1 VRKVLMGPLVLILGL
16 GMTSSA
22 EGQVAIGAKGGINIA
37 DVAIEADGADEPT
50 NSRTGVLA
58 AGVVAYTVH
67 PWLSFQLEGRY
78 SQQGAVQPQGD
89 GIDALLRLSY
99 AEVPLTAKL
108 LLPTGGIV
116 RPYLYAGG
124 FASFEVACSL
134 MAVGMGVSLDIGCDE
149 AQDRGKSDYG
159 VIFGA
164 GSDFAVGPGA
174 VTLDV
179 EYAVGL
185 RDISDNLPGTAYH
198 RVLSIAA
205 GFKVFL

>member
-1 VRKVLMGPLVLILGL
+1 MGRVSIGPLVLILGL

-67 PWLSFQLEGRY
+67 PWLSLQLEGRY
-78 SQQGAVQPQGD
+78 SQQGTVQPQGD

-116 RPYLYAGG
+116 QPYLYAGG
-124 FASFEVACSL
+124 FVSFEVACSL

-149 AQDRGKSDYG
+149 AEDRGKSDYG

-185 RDISDNLPGTAYH
+185 RDISDNSAATAYH